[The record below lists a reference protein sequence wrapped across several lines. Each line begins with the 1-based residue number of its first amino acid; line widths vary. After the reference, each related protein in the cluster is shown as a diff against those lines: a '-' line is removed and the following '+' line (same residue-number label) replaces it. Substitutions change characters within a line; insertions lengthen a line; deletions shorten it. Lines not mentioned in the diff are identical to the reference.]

1 MLPFNR
7 FPTSSQP
14 LNEVGKIKAF
24 VINGVPNLPNLPNLF
39 TQLPHARA
47 PMCVSNQK
55 NVGKVGKVGK
65 PFDFAG
71 ENTPNLFLRLGRGW
85 EDEVCNG

>member
-1 MLPFNR
+1 MLPFSR

-24 VINGVPNLPNLPNLF
+24 VINGAPNLPNLPNLF
-39 TQLPHARA
+39 QQLPHARA

-65 PFDFAG
+65 AIDLAG
-71 ENTPNLFLRLGRGW
+71 EKHSQPFIEVGKRLGRGAR
-85 EDEVCNG
+85 NG